1 MAAKATRSSDAPKEV
16 VLVNADGYE
25 VAISDPT
32 SLHNHLGAGFR
43 PKSGTQADAEAA
55 VARNTSASE

>member
-1 MAAKATRSSDAPKEV
+1 MAPKANRSDSPKEV

-25 VAISDPT
+25 IAISDPT

-43 PKSGTQADAEAA
+43 PKSGTQAEAEAT
-55 VARNTSASE
+55 VAENRPASE